1 MSEMEIVLTPREVY
15 NILEVK
21 ESTLRKYVD
30 VLQREGYT
38 IRKDNRGRREYTK
51 YDVMILENLV
61 EVSQHDGMT
70 LEKSARL
77 IVQKIQ
83 QAKSSNLEP
92 EVEPKNEENKMI
104 PMGIQEQIQQQYS
117 VMMEKINYEQQ
128 RNLLEMEQR
137 LSEKI
142 DRRNEQVEKRA
153 KTRDE
158 ILMKTFREIQETKRL
173 MKEYKEEISVTKEE
187 NKAWWMFW
195 K

>member
-15 NILEVK
+15 NILDIK

-30 VLQREGYT
+30 VLQREGYE
-38 IRKDNRGRREYTK
+38 IRKDKRGRREYTR
-51 YDVMILENLV
+51 YDVMVLEKLV

-70 LEKSARL
+70 LEKAAKL
-77 IVQKIQ
+77 IVQRIQ
-83 QAKSSNLEP
+83 QSKPTNIEP
-92 EVEPKNEENKMI
+92 ETESRAEENKVI
-104 PMGIQEQIQQQYS
+104 PMGIQEQLQQQYS
-117 VMMEKINYEQQ
+117 VMMEKITEEQQ

-142 DRRNEQVEKRA
+142 DRRNERMVEIA

-158 ILMKTFREIQETKRL
+158 LLLKTFREIQETKRL
-173 MKEYKEEISVTKEE
+173 MKEYKEEIAVTKEE
-187 NKAWWMFW
+187 KRAWWEFW